1 MTLTFCLL
9 LPVVFSL
16 LIALYD
22 FDVESR
28 KDLDLTRC
36 LAANLEINL
45 AAYDRQLW
53 QDFGLLALNETSF
66 STVPASRFDHETEVL
81 IQGENTLSEPEILL
95 EQILRHMK
103 IRFPAE
109 MLIEITD
116 RVRGL
121 DTFPTESSIGEILA
135 SDGSKKVKELLQG
148 DESSEDDDWKEELD
162 EYIDT
167 EINSLYDDISSS
179 LMPVHIYDEQ
189 GDITGGGKPDFF
201 DPDSMSRLAGVVDE
215 LLATP
220 ESTSLDKLYL
230 ASYALDYFPASVEG
244 RIISNNMVPRLTPDG
259 RSHADLL
266 PLRGG
271 EAEEIIT
278 GIKGDSAAKEV
289 RAILILVRSI
299 IQLIHHYQD
308 ESLRSTYKITA
319 GIIVAAVALISL
331 GSVTIPL
338 EAVEYLLLVADA
350 VLDGRKDAIKLQE
363 GHGVNFWPDK
373 SEDALVLYYHDYLL
387 LFLLIQNE
395 EALLSR
401 LDAIIS
407 RHNPGPGWV
416 WLSASVNR
424 EDKSV
429 FFDGGYMDRC
439 YKYATEEA
447 K

>member
-1 MTLTFCLL
+1 MKNSRQRKFGLMEAGSLTLTFCLL

-299 IQLIHHYQD
+299 IQLI
-308 ESLRSTYKITA
+308 
-319 GIIVAAVALISL
+319 
-331 GSVTIPL
+331 
-338 EAVEYLLLVADA
+338 
-350 VLDGRKDAIKLQE
+350 
-363 GHGVNFWPDK
+363 
-373 SEDALVLYYHDYLL
+373 
-387 LFLLIQNE
+387 
-395 EALLSR
+395 
-401 LDAIIS
+401 
-407 RHNPGPGWV
+407 
-416 WLSASVNR
+416 
-424 EDKSV
+424 
-429 FFDGGYMDRC
+429 
-439 YKYATEEA
+439 
-447 K
+447 